1 MIIDNKA
8 IKARMREVAIKETK
22 KEVTEI
28 RKMLWGNSEFLTKII
43 THYAGI
49 SKPELNTLIRCVEF
63 GEFDAVVRKKELHQA
78 NKLFRIKFEERV
90 EEIMEEKA
98 IKTIEAIIEEFESG
112 SKTD

>member
-8 IKARMREVAIKETK
+8 IKERMRETSIKATK
-22 KEVTEI
+22 KEVAEI
-28 RKMLWGNSEFLTKII
+28 RKILWGDSEFLTKII

-63 GEFDAVVRKKELHQA
+63 GEFDAAVETEELHQA

-98 IKTIEAIIEEFESG
+98 TKVVETIVEEFEDESQ
-112 SKTD
+112 TD

>member
-1 MIIDNKA
+1 MIIDNEA
-8 IKARMREVAIKETK
+8 IKQRMREAAIKETK

-63 GEFDAVVRKKELHQA
+63 GEFDVAVGTEELHQA

-98 IKTIEAIIEEFESG
+98 KKAIEAIVEEFEDG
-112 SKTD
+112 SV